1 DRQSLYNLGVALC
14 SQGKCREGV
23 KRLLDADKAD
33 PGKAPVLQAIASAY
47 RSLGN
52 RREAA
57 NWEKRAQ
64 EASAAQG
71 KGGGP

>member
-1 DRQSLYNLGVALC
+1 MALC

-23 KRLLDADKAD
+23 QRLLDAEKAD
-33 PGKAPVLQAIASAY
+33 PGKVPVLKAIASAY

-64 EASAAQG
+64 EASAAQEN